1 MPLPAERVVWTVV
14 ERLNLH
20 AGFPYGVEVGV
31 VHGLLG
37 RETRLV
43 IVAQQLVQEV
53 DGLRHRQ
60 VLVLVRDKLLPRF
73 PRMPVVCVCVLS
85 TGEVKRSGS
94 TGYKRAPYL
103 PIIDWKWGSS
113 TMVYLS
119 K

>member
-1 MPLPAERVVWTVV
+1 
-14 ERLNLH
+14 
-20 AGFPYGVEVGV
+20 V

-43 IVAQQLVQEV
+43 VVAQQLVQEV

-73 PRMPVVCVCVLS
+73 PRMPVLRGCVCVCVLS
-85 TGEVKRSGS
+85 TGEVKRSDS
-94 TGYKRAPYL
+94 TGYKRATYL